1 MYMSDSMCLMKRAT
15 TIHTRPF
22 LSVQMAG
29 SMDLHING
37 FNGSFQPKGD
47 PPKKLKGDL
56 RASQSS
62 TTNKGILISL
72 FLGSCPAFA
81 ARRAR
86 QAFWQNLKGEGKS
99 DGEP

>member
-1 MYMSDSMCLMKRAT
+1 
-15 TIHTRPF
+15 
-22 LSVQMAG
+22 
-29 SMDLHING
+29 MDLHING

-62 TTNKGILISL
+62 TTNKGILIRL

-86 QAFWQNLKGEGKS
+86 QAFWHNLKGEGKS